1 MKILHIC
8 MNAPFTENY
17 SYQDNLLTEYQ
28 HKQGHEILIVTTT
41 RTRNSNGEIVN
52 VEPGKKVLDNGTVL
66 LRMELPNKIFT
77 VFGIYPK
84 LTKIMESYIPDMVFI
99 HGLCSC
105 IPSQAIN
112 YKKKHPKTHIVADN
126 HQDLGTTKVKGFPF
140 AWVMA
145 LHRLGWKKW
154 IHNIDRVYG
163 TTSWRK
169 TFAHD
174 FYGIPYEKLDI
185 LIMGIDSDKNPGDSN
200 DVRINIRQELNIP
213 ENTFVFVTGGK
224 LDNNKNIILAMKYF
238 MRI

>member
-105 IPSQAIN
+105 ISSQAIN

-140 AWVMA
+140 AWVM
-145 LHRLGWKKW
+145 
-154 IHNIDRVYG
+154 
-163 TTSWRK
+163 
-169 TFAHD
+169 
-174 FYGIPYEKLDI
+174 
-185 LIMGIDSDKNPGDSN
+185 
-200 DVRINIRQELNIP
+200 
-213 ENTFVFVTGGK
+213 
-224 LDNNKNIILAMKYF
+224 
-238 MRI
+238 